1 MKGRTQPI
9 FLQNIFFSWS
19 LQEALLKNIPKIS
32 HVVQRKRHDAC
43 DMRGEEERA
52 GAAHVWSSEQTC
64 EQMCVRERASRGDV
78 RSGRVGPCPRGGVES
93 WRERLYVQCCSLICR
108 PNRFLSPH
116 VSVYLGFTI
125 PLGWVIVTPRF
136 NGYRDNHAV
145 TARYTRVSKAEKV
158 TVRDNH
164 DNRTFFLF

>member
-1 MKGRTQPI
+1 M
-9 FLQNIFFSWS
+9 
-19 LQEALLKNIPKIS
+19 
-32 HVVQRKRHDAC
+32 
-43 DMRGEEERA
+43 
-52 GAAHVWSSEQTC
+52 
-64 EQMCVRERASRGDV
+64 RERASRGDV
-78 RSGRVGPCPRGGVES
+78 RSRRVGPCPRGGVES
-93 WRERLYVQCCSLICR
+93 WRERLYVQCYSLICR
-108 PNRFLSPH
+108 PNRSLSPH
-116 VSVYLGFTI
+116 VSVYLGFTK